1 MTSPFS
7 PWVRRF
13 WRRHYI
19 AVEFGGATLLGAA
32 ILVLGHIGWWP

>member
-13 WRRHYI
+13 WRRHI
-19 AVEFGGATLLGAA
+19 MVVEFGGATVLGVV
-32 ILVLGHIGWWP
+32 ILVLGGLGLWP